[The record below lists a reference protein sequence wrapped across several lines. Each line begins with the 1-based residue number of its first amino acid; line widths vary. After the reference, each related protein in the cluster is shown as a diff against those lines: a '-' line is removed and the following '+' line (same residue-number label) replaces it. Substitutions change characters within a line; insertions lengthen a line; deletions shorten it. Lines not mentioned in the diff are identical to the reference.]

1 MATAGFVNWWC
12 MDRIVLVDGRH
23 STKNRS
29 RSKQRTSINSVRR
42 ATGVEFLVE
51 FDFFQRSTSR
61 FGSSK
66 YCSFSS
72 FNRGHDVLHQ
82 TTRSL
87 RRQSTDTL
95 SIVGSFR
102 LDAERQHR
110 LVERRLVISTTELN
124 SLSKNEC
131 TRRQMVRCC
140 YEAAWLIDVVADATL
155 SRQFYHS
162 MVVDSHYWF
171 ETPKKSSNR
180 QLHFMLAQV
189 MPEIHSNDIGRKGKE
204 SCRNRLA
211 VRTVRCG

>member
-12 MDRIVLVDGRH
+12 MGRIVLVDGRH

-29 RSKQRTSINSVRR
+29 RSKQRTSINGVRR

-61 FGSSK
+61 LGSSK

-72 FNRGHDVLHQ
+72 FNCGDDVLHPA
-82 TTRSL
+82 TRSL

-102 LDAERQHR
+102 RDAERQHR
-110 LVERRLVISTTELN
+110 LVERVISTTKIN
-124 SLSKNEC
+124 SLSKNER

-155 SRQFYHS
+155 SRQFYYS

-171 ETPKKSSNR
+171 CKSSNR
-180 QLHFMLAQV
+180 QLHFMLAQ
-189 MPEIHSNDIGRKGKE
+189 NDIGRKGKE

-211 VRTVRCG
+211 VRTLRCG